1 VGEQRGREGD
11 VVCDCGVYECVCSC
25 VWWKWG
31 ERRRATSSVLADAGG
46 QLVILEAEMV
56 LWRNFDLDDVIVK
69 GQ

>member
-1 VGEQRGREGD
+1 MCLLLRLVEVG
-11 VVCDCGVYECVCSC
+11 
-25 VWWKWG
+25 G
-31 ERRRATSSVLADAGG
+31 EETSDFELLADAGG

>member
-1 VGEQRGREGD
+1 MWYVIAGCIDVSALAFGGSGGRRDEGLRAFGGRG
-11 VVCDCGVYECVCSC
+11 
-25 VWWKWG
+25 
-31 ERRRATSSVLADAGG
+31 GG

>member
-1 VGEQRGREGD
+1 MCLLLRFGEVG
-11 VVCDCGVYECVCSC
+11 
-25 VWWKWG
+25 G
-31 ERRRATSSVLADAGG
+31 EETSDLELLAGAGG

>member
-1 VGEQRGREGD
+1 MCLLLRLVEVGEE
-11 VVCDCGVYECVCSC
+11 E
-25 VWWKWG
+25 
-31 ERRRATSSVLADAGG
+31 TSDLELLADAGG